1 MYCKAR
7 CCKFCTYCARAFSK
21 EGNKSRG
28 SSLSTIQSQIKIC
41 EQCFLCHSIVLCKCC
56 KKCSQ
61 CCLKSSCRG
70 QTSKFLAK
78 VAGSRRRSESSSNP
92 ERGLYPP
99 LPDQAKI
106 IKSSHSCKLLWQSS
120 QEPQTVRGITSAY
133 SKKFYRTGKQTDLPG
148 VLQPII
154 PGSQTQQQ
162 MEANPGLEQSKPLSQ
177 NRKVQDGNSGNHQ
190 NLSPTRTVGNLHRLQ
205 GCLFPRSHT
214 GTVKEILEISRPGT
228 NLSVQS
234 SPLRTINSSHGVH
247 CHSKGGK
254 TYGHSEG
261 YKTPPIPRRLVG
273 ESHIP
278 PGLSPAY
285 TRPSTNVQRFRL
297 AGEHRE
303 VGIGT
308 QTNFQ
313 FRRLPVRPPVRSGP
327 TDTGQVAKPTG
338 KDTRTHLPTGL
349 FSAGTDVPHRSAN
362 RDGETSPPRQTSHEA
377 NSVASQKQL
386 ENTGILT
393 QTDPTAQISAPSLTM
408 VAARKQRSHRPT
420 TTPSTACS
428 ANLYR
433 RIKRRVGRSLKRVY
447 CQGNLVP
454 SGKQIAHK
462 LFGAKSSLSG
472 SKRVPKIMHRQN
484 GADCNRQYHRSS
496 LYQQRRRHEVGPTL
510 WPTLENLDLVHREAS
525 NSEGKTHPRPPECS
539 GRQTVQIRSDHSD
552 RMVPLARNLP
562 SHMRQVAPASN
573 RSLCDEVQQQ
583 TTSVRITGPGPQG
596 HCSGCTQFVMGGP
609 GRIRLSTDSHIGQSG
624 GEVAGLPIPEADHYC
639 PGVAQHDMVLGPSG
653 TVQPNPI
660 ASASMAKPPDSA
672 LQSDPS
678 QESDKPKSPCM
689 APRATAIKE
698 EGFSEAVATRIEAPQ
713 RGSTRSVYE
722 AKWTIFTKWCITNQV
737 DFRAPPV
744 KSVADFLMYLF
755 EERKLQ
761 PSTIDGYRS
770 AIADKLGS
778 STLNIGKDENL
789 TRLLDS
795 FHRDRPKGR
804 RGIPSWNLS
813 LVLHQLTK
821 PPFEPIKEASL
832 KHLTF
837 KTVFLLALG
846 SGKRRGEIHAWQH
859 KNIRHQSDWAKISL
873 YPSPSFLSKNQL
885 AKEGPNSVA
894 PVVIPALAPT
904 LDRSLKSDRSLC
916 PVRALRYYLDRTSD
930 FRQNKE
936 LVFVSFK
943 KGFDKDI
950 SPATISSWIKQTV
963 ILCYE
968 LSDQEAHTLHQ
979 VKAHDVRAF
988 AASKA
993 FQSGVSLEQILAA
1006 CHWKSHNTF
1015 TQFYLKDVAWA
1026 DSELYHLGPVV
1037 AAQQIHK

>member
-28 SSLSTIQSQIKIC
+28 SSLSSIQSQIKIC

-70 QTSKFLAK
+70 QTSKLLAK
-78 VAGSRRRSESSSNP
+78 VAGSGRRSESSSNP

-133 SKKFYRTGKQTDLPG
+133 SKKCYRTGKQTDLPR

-162 MEANPGLEQSKPLSQ
+162 METNPGFEQSKTLSQ
-177 NRKVQDGNSGNHQ
+177 NREVQDGDSGNHQ

-205 GCLFPRSHT
+205 GCIFPRSHT

-228 NLSVQS
+228 DLSVQS
-234 SPLRTINSSHGVH
+234 SPLRTIHSSHGVH
-247 CHSKGGK
+247 CYSKGSK

-285 TRPSTNVQRFRL
+285 TGPSTNVQRFRL
-297 AGEHRE
+297 AGEHRK

-313 FRRLPVRPPVRSGP
+313 FRRLPIRPPVRSGP

-349 FSAGTDVPHRSAN
+349 FSAGADVPNRTAN
-362 RDGETSPPRQTSHEA
+362 CDGETSPPRQTSHEVH
-377 NSVASQKQL
+377 SVASQKKL
-386 ENTGILT
+386 ENTEILT

-408 VAARKQRSHRPT
+408 VAARRQRSHRPT

-447 CQGNLVP
+447 CQRNLVP

-472 SKRVPKIMHRQN
+472 SKRVPQTMHRQN
-484 GADCNRQYHRSS
+484 GVGCNRQYHRSG
-496 LYQQRRRHEVGPTL
+496 LYQQGRRHEVGPTL
-510 WPTLENLDLVHREAS
+510 CSTLENLDLVHQEAS
-525 NSEGKTHPRPPECS
+525 NSEGTTHSRPPECS

-583 TTSVRITGPGPQG
+583 TTPVRITGSGPQG

-624 GEVAGLPIPEADHYC
+624 GEVARLPVPEVDHYC

-653 TVQPNPI
+653 NVQPNPI
-660 ASASMAKPPDSA
+660 TSASIAKSTDSA

-678 QESDKPKSPCM
+678 QESDKPKSPRM

-698 EGFSEAVATRIEAPQ
+698 QGFSEAVATRIEAPQ
-713 RGSTRSVYE
+713 QC
-722 AKWTIFTKWCITNQV
+722 AKFAVAPWPG
-737 DFRAPPV
+737 APP
-744 KSVADFLMYLF
+744 F
-755 EERKLQ
+755 
-761 PSTIDGYRS
+761 
-770 AIADKLGS
+770 
-778 STLNIGKDENL
+778 
-789 TRLLDS
+789 
-795 FHRDRPKGR
+795 
-804 RGIPSWNLS
+804 
-813 LVLHQLTK
+813 
-821 PPFEPIKEASL
+821 
-832 KHLTF
+832 
-837 KTVFLLALG
+837 
-846 SGKRRGEIHAWQH
+846 
-859 KNIRHQSDWAKISL
+859 
-873 YPSPSFLSKNQL
+873 
-885 AKEGPNSVA
+885 
-894 PVVIPALAPT
+894 
-904 LDRSLKSDRSLC
+904 
-916 PVRALRYYLDRTSD
+916 
-930 FRQNKE
+930 
-936 LVFVSFK
+936 
-943 KGFDKDI
+943 
-950 SPATISSWIKQTV
+950 
-963 ILCYE
+963 
-968 LSDQEAHTLHQ
+968 
-979 VKAHDVRAF
+979 
-988 AASKA
+988 
-993 FQSGVSLEQILAA
+993 
-1006 CHWKSHNTF
+1006 
-1015 TQFYLKDVAWA
+1015 
-1026 DSELYHLGPVV
+1026 
-1037 AAQQIHK
+1037 